1 MDLIKFS
8 IVKSTTY
15 SQSFKKI
22 AYLGSLILKVFLT
35 LPIFR
40 FFFFLKIYFSLP
52 FEIHVFANINLI
64 INAQL
69 TFIRLWSI

>member
-40 FFFFLKIYFSLP
+40 FFFLKIYFSLP
-52 FEIHVFANINLI
+52 FENHVFTNINLI